1 MKDMNDTNRKI
12 ILLLGGARS
21 GKSTRAQQMAEAM
34 GGRVLFC
41 ATAEPLDEEMQA
53 RIEAHR
59 KSRPAGWSTVEIA
72 RNVGLELRQRSSGYD
87 TVVVDCITLLVSNC
101 LDENMAS
108 TGAARAISAEI
119 TSLIGFMEERSNN
132 FILVSNEVGSGLVP
146 DNKLGR
152 TYRDLLGYANQ
163 QLAKCADEVY
173 FMAAGLSLK
182 MK

>member
-1 MKDMNDTNRKI
+1 MQHEGKKI

-21 GKSTRAQQMAEAM
+21 GKSARAQQMAEEM

-41 ATAEPLDEEMQA
+41 ATAQPLDEEMLR

-59 KSRPAGWSTVEIA
+59 KSRPSGWNTIEAPVD
-72 RNVGLELRQRSSGYD
+72 VGNKLVQSISGYD
-87 TVVVDCITLLVSNC
+87 TIIIDCITLLISNC
-101 LDENMAS
+101 LC
-108 TGAARAISAEI
+108 TGVSDREAAAAVSKEI
-119 TSLIGFMEERSNN
+119 ESITRLMRQRDFN

-152 TYRDLLGYANQ
+152 TYRDLLGQANQ
-163 QLAKCADEVY
+163 QLAACADEVY